1 MQGQANQAGAVAA
14 LEMEV
19 IDLLQ
24 KLDDAMLR
32 AKTSEER
39 LASVEQ
45 ELSDY
50 KELNDLLEADNAK
63 CVPSFQPH
71 LTARVSLSP
80 QR

>member
-1 MQGQANQAGAVAA
+1 MQGQANQSGAVAA

-24 KLDDAMLR
+24 KLDDATLR
-32 AKTSEER
+32 ANTSEER
-39 LASVEQ
+39 LATVEQ

-63 CVPSFQPH
+63 WVPSFQPH
-71 LTARVSLSP
+71 LTTRVSLSL